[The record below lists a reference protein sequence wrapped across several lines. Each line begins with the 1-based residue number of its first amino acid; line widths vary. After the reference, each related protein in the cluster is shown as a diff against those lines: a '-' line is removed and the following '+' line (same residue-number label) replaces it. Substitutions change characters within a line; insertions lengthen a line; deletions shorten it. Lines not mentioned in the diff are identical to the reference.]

1 VNRKQR
7 REARR
12 MALDATM
19 PLVDQMRG
27 LGPCPDYGPDVHTV
41 EQAAAVARARV
52 AWQGKREVIMAAHR
66 KRSRVSDAEVL
77 QERHSPTV
85 EISVDDPAGN
95 QRARRNVT
103 RIRKSESWRH
113 NTLTAM
119 QRQAESEMILA
130 WQARTV
136 GLAVSRSN
144 LDGVR
149 AGRVVTDPTDSSS
162 PQAHRLAELDDAW
175 RGLVIEC
182 RRERIPF
189 AVVVAVLTEP
199 RTLGEIDRQF
209 RLRVGAS
216 MFEYVRALDAW
227 SVLRGWSKSTYR

>member
-1 VNRKQR
+1 MNRKQR

-12 MALDATM
+12 LATDATM
-19 PLVDQMRG
+19 PLIDQMRA
-27 LGPCPDYGPDVHTV
+27 LGPCPDYGPDVCTV
-41 EQAAAVARARV
+41 EDAAAVARARV
-52 AWQGKREVIMAAHR
+52 AWQGRREAIMLAHR
-66 KRSRVSDAEVL
+66 KRSRVSDPQVL

-119 QRQAESEMILA
+119 QRQAESEMQMA
-130 WQARTV
+130 WLARTV
-136 GLAVSRSN
+136 GAGVAGMN

-149 AGRVVTDPTDSSS
+149 GGRGVTTDDSQRSIDLE
-162 PQAHRLAELDDAW
+162 AAW
-175 RGLVIEC
+175 HGLVRAC

-199 RTLGEIDRQF
+199 RTLAELDRQF
-209 RLRVGAS
+209 RLGEGAS

-227 SVLRGWSKSTYR
+227 SVLRGWSQSTYR

>member
-12 MALDATM
+12 LNAGAL
-19 PLVDQMRG
+19 PLVDQLQA
-27 LGPCPDYGPDVHTV
+27 LGPCPDYTADVATV
-41 EQAAAVARARV
+41 EAAAAVARARV
-52 AWQGKREVIMAAHR
+52 AWQGTREAIMAAHR
-66 KRSRVSDAEVL
+66 KRLRVSDPEVS

-85 EISVDDPAGN
+85 EISVDDPAGTR
-95 QRARRNVT
+95 RARRNVT
-103 RIRKSESWRH
+103 RVRQSEAWRH

-119 QRQAESEMILA
+119 QRQAEQEMQEA
-130 WQARTV
+130 WRARTL
-136 GLAVSRSN
+136 GLGVTGSN
-144 LDGVR
+144 LNAVR
-149 AGRVVTDPTDSSS
+149 AGKTIGDPTDMSD
-162 PQAHRLAELDDAW
+162 QKALWLAQLDDAW
-175 RGLVIEC
+175 RGLVAEC

-209 RLRVGAS
+209 RLGAGAS

-227 SVLRGWSKSTYR
+227 SWLRGWAKSTAR